1 MTDRTTRILLTL
13 IAVALWGLLL
23 RPVVSAS
30 PTLAAP
36 QSSGCPALVVTQFRD
51 GGDHNVYVVQDG
63 RLYRFTANDLRQMTP
78 LTGK

>member
-1 MTDRTTRILLTL
+1 MADRTTRILLSL

-36 QSSGCPALVVTQFRD
+36 QASSGQALVYGSD
-51 GGDHNVYVVQDG
+51 NNVYVLQDG
-63 RLYRFTANDLRQMTP
+63 RLYKFWANELNRVTP